1 MIESPEKDFTT
12 VKITMLKLLKKHW
25 SIMRSTMEDIK
36 VNVYKNRMPITENTV
51 SKKFI
56 GWS

>member
-12 VKITMLKLLKKHW
+12 VTITMLKLLKKHW

-51 SKKFI
+51 SEKFI

>member
-12 VKITMLKLLKKHW
+12 VTITMLKVLKKNW

-51 SKKFI
+51 SEKFT

>member
-1 MIESPEKDFTT
+1 MIESPERDFTT
-12 VKITMLKLLKKHW
+12 GTITMLKVLKKNG

-51 SKKFI
+51 SEKFT

>member
-12 VKITMLKLLKKHW
+12 VTITMLKVLKKNW
-25 SIMRSTMEDIK
+25 SIMRSTMEGIK

-51 SKKFI
+51 SEKFT

>member
-12 VKITMLKLLKKHW
+12 VINIMVLKKQW

-36 VNVYKNRMPITENTV
+36 VNQME
-51 SKKFI
+51 FL
-56 GWS
+56 

>member
-12 VKITMLKLLKKHW
+12 VTITMRKVLKKNR
-25 SIMRSTMEDIK
+25 SIMRSTVEDIK
-36 VNVYKNRMPITENTV
+36 VTVYKNRTPITENTV
-51 SKKFI
+51 SEKFT